1 MPLVRIAKQCR
12 RLSLL
17 RDQNEAQL
25 LAHWNVL
32 HENLTATEE
41 VNEQL
46 RKPSPAIAIPWTPKR
61 KSAYQHCVNDPTVQS
76 RNELIMECN
85 GHQLFAAL
93 AELECRADRLD
104 QDIARIDP
112 VPGRHLELTIFLT
125 LVKENKAL
133 KMGCD
138 LHQLAYLSLSKHWT
152 RTANDFMDMKDCTQ
166 SLQHLKEAVE

>member
-1 MPLVRIAKQCR
+1 MPTT
-12 RLSLL
+12 
-17 RDQNEAQL
+17 NEAQL

-61 KSAYQHCVNDPTVQS
+61 KSAYQQCVNDPTVQS

-85 GHQLFAAL
+85 GHRLFAAL

-104 QDIARIDP
+104 RGIARIEPRIDDLSHP
-112 VPGRHLELTIFLT
+112 RQREQSIENGLRFALTCLLIAIKTLDTHCKRFHGHEGLHKIFATSQRGR
-125 LVKENKAL
+125 
-133 KMGCD
+133 
-138 LHQLAYLSLSKHWT
+138 
-152 RTANDFMDMKDCTQ
+152 
-166 SLQHLKEAVE
+166 